1 MPHLNNR
8 KQQVATRQWN
18 KNGCFSGLQEQ
29 QQELIEN
36 DNGQMQE
43 VLEEGKEWSVKD
55 LQEFQDIEKRLELV
69 WKEDALKNKR
79 VYYNSRYT

>member
-1 MPHLNNR
+1 M
-8 KQQVATRQWN
+8 
-18 KNGCFSGLQEQ
+18 FSGLQEQ

-43 VLEEGKEWSVKD
+43 VLEEGKEWSLKD

-79 VYYNSRYT
+79 VYYNSRCT